1 MILFDIFVCLMTKK
15 VSLKKGKNLP
25 LVSVI
30 IPAHNAGKFITET
43 IESILRQTYK
53 NLELMIVNDGSTD
66 NTADVIKQFLKK
78 DKRVCWISYQMNRGE
93 SAAANLGFFVAKG
106 DYIARMDADDIAHPE
121 RIAKQI
127 DFLEKN
133 PDYIVV
139 GTQAH
144 IIDGE
149 GEIIGEKVFPTTH
162 DEIYQ
167 SYGVLHPMLHP
178 SIMVRRSLLP
188 RRNKLWAEKLEPND
202 DYYTLF
208 ELLHR
213 GKFAN
218 LPEKLM
224 YYRMHEHNKSLQRIK
239 RKFLNSIRIR
249 FRAVKEFG
257 YPLTVV
263 MVVKMLAQAAIVLTL
278 PEFVTAGAYLWLR
291 GMKPFD
297 KAFPVV
303 ARWKTQLSGVLSPKN
318 LARYTGLTMVA
329 SLRALVSQ
337 K

>member
-1 MILFDIFVCLMTKK
+1 MTKK

-149 GEIIGEKVFPTTH
+149 GEIIGEKVFN
-162 DEIYQ
+162 
-167 SYGVLHPMLHP
+167 
-178 SIMVRRSLLP
+178 LP
-188 RRNKLWAEKLEPND
+188 KLWSVAPD
-202 DYYTLF
+202 ASPVDY
-208 ELLHR
+208 
-213 GKFAN
+213 GA
-218 LPEKLM
+218 
-224 YYRMHEHNKSLQRIK
+224 
-239 RKFLNSIRIR
+239 
-249 FRAVKEFG
+249 
-257 YPLTVV
+257 PLTLTAPQQTVGR
-263 MVVKMLAQAAIVLTL
+263 KTGAQ
-278 PEFVTAGAYLWLR
+278 R
-291 GMKPFD
+291 
-297 KAFPVV
+297 
-303 ARWKTQLSGVLSPKN
+303 
-318 LARYTGLTMVA
+318 
-329 SLRALVSQ
+329 
-337 K
+337 